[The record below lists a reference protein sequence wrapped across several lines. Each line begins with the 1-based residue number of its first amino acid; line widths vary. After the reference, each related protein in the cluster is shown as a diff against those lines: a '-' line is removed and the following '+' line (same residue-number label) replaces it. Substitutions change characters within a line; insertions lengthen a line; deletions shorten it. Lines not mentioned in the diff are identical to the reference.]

1 MTLTDTALVT
11 EAGPVAAVES
21 TFRVYS
27 GFGVGEYTTMLP
39 AVGPQG
45 EVDETDT
52 VRPSVIA
59 QYPAH
64 FSTDLPKQT
73 DVVFQLTF
81 SEPIVLHPGA
91 YVQVHYRGDKLAFNK
106 LADNVTVDR
115 LVVHNDVL
123 QFTSYLAADSYYDVR
138 ITPDMVRDRV
148 GNSHRG
154 LKAGAYVVR
163 TASYKEDSAPPALV
177 ASTPPMTF
185 DLGPATT
192 DFVQALVP
200 PVQPTMTGC
209 TLYFSETIA
218 ASRDFLQLQSELGGP
233 ADRLELAV

>member
-1 MTLTDTALVT
+1 MLAPGSEPQLVLQSPADRLVFELAPMLANNVTQVVQMGVTQLVMALPRPLMEGQEYVMTLSDKALVT

-91 YVQVHYRGDKLAFNK
+91 YVQVHYRGDDLRFGT
-106 LADNVTVDR
+106 LADNVTIDR
-115 LVVHNDVL
+115 LVVHNDML
-123 QFTSYLAADSYYDVR
+123 QF
-138 ITPDMVRDRV
+138 
-148 GNSHRG
+148 
-154 LKAGAYVVR
+154 K
-163 TASYKEDSAPPALV
+163 
-177 ASTPPMTF
+177 
-185 DLGPATT
+185 
-192 DFVQALVP
+192 
-200 PVQPTMTGC
+200 
-209 TLYFSETIA
+209 
-218 ASRDFLQLQSELGGP
+218 
-233 ADRLELAV
+233 